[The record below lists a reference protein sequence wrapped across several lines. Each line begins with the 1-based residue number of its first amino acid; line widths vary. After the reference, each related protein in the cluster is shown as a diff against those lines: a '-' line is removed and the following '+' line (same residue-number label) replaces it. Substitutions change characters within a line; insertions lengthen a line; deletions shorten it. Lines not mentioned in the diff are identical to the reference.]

1 MKSLKVFLKVID
13 IWLSFLLFLIVASAL
28 GQTDKKERRWVKTYE
43 NNQVQ
48 GEGPARW
55 NHTHKVTFTWAI
67 LQGDSILAEWKFAE
81 RHSQEKFLSS
91 EGRTVKKLWQKNIL

>member
-55 NHTHKVTFTWAI
+55 HHTHKVTFTCAI
-67 LQGDSILAEWKFAE
+67 LQGESILARWNLQNDI
-81 RHSQEKFLSS
+81 R
-91 EGRTVKKLWQKNIL
+91 KKCF